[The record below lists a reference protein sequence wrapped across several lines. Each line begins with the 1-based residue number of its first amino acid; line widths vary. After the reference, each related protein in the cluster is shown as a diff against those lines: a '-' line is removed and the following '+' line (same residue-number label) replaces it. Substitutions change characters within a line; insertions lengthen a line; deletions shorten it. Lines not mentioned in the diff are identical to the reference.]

1 MMYILTYPGGD
12 AAWFPD
18 LAAVLEYIEYDAFGL
33 MDANDCGAYFINPNG
48 TWLDASRDIEAALI
62 EHDEAMAW
70 EAEHQAFISSPEK
83 TGRV

>member
-1 MMYILTYPGGD
+1 MMYILTYPNGD

-18 LAAVLEYIEYDAFGL
+18 LAAVLEHIEYDAYGL
-33 MDANDCGAYFINPNG
+33 KDCGAYWINPNG
-48 TWLDASRDIEAALI
+48 AWLDATREIEAALI

-70 EAEHQAFISSPEK
+70 DGDHEAFISSPEK